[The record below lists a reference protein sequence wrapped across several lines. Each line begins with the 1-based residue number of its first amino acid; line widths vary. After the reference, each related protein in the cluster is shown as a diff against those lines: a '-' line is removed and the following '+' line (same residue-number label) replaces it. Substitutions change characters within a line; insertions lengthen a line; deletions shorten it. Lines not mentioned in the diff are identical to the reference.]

1 MAQRNNLERALGGK
15 DPVVPDQGSPAATQ
29 TGGDTFSFVTPTAF
43 VELPSQGRFY
53 GEGHGLHNAETIEI
67 RHMTAKE
74 EDILTS
80 EALLKK
86 GVAVDRMI
94 QSVLV
99 DKTIKVTDLLV
110 GDKNAIIIASRITGF
125 GPHYETKI
133 TCPACT
139 STIDHSF
146 NLEELDLVDQG
157 ELPENVTLLPNGNFE
172 IHLSSID
179 FTVQVRLLTG
189 LDETRWTAAKEKK
202 KKLKL
207 PDSNV
212 TDQLKL
218 ILTNVGGFEDG
229 DHIKQFIDAVPTTTS
244 REIRSAYESVM
255 PNIDLNQ
262 DFTCT
267 ECSYDGR
274 IGVPLTADFFW
285 PDD

>member
-1 MAQRNNLERALGGK
+1 MAQRNNLERALGA
-15 DPVVPDQGSPAATQ
+15 DTSAIPDQGSPAPT
-29 TGGDTFSFVTPTAF
+29 TSGDLFSFVTPTEF
-43 VELPSQGRFY
+43 VELPSRGRFY
-53 GEGHGLHNAETIEI
+53 GENHPLHNSDTVEI

-125 GPHYETKI
+125 GPHYETRI
-133 TCPACT
+133 SCPACT
-139 STIDHSF
+139 TTVDNSF
-146 NLEELDLVDQG
+146 NLGELDLLEG
-157 ELPENVTLLPNGNFE
+157 TELPENVTLLPSGNFE
-172 IHLSSID
+172 IQLESID
-179 FTVQVRLLTG
+179 FAVQVRLLTG
-189 LDETRWTAAKEKK
+189 QDENKWAASKEKK

-207 PDSNV
+207 PDTNV

-218 ILTNVGGFEDG
+218 VLTNVGGFSEAER
-229 DHIKQFIDAVPTTTS
+229 IKEFIDVIPTVTS
-244 REIRSAYESVM
+244 REIRTTYDTVM

-262 DFTCT
+262 EFTCP
-267 ECSYDGR
+267 ECDYDGR
-274 IGVPLTADFFW
+274 ISVPLTADFFW
-285 PDD
+285 PNE